1 MLNTLN
7 YSEAIEAFSSF
18 ISSEPKW
25 YIDLKGSYYSF
36 DEDGKCFL
44 HNVENDYNRMKDTIV
59 PDRSFIKL
67 LVNDDYEVTKTFD
80 NVSYSA
86 DFSPNENIVP
96 LQFKTRLHT
105 TDKVDFID
113 SREDTYKFSIPR
125 DNSEDATDLISRI
138 VNYGKLY
145 NWYAVNDPRGL
156 VPSGWHIPSSQEWV
170 DLQDYLGSANI
181 SKQLRESGTAHWD
194 FNNNEFYNGLN
205 TSGFTAVGAGSYEN
219 GVFSGLLS
227 QATFFCS
234 DDVAGVN
241 AFSAS
246 FYALD
251 STLFINDFNPKKMG
265 RSLRAIKDDGV
276 VGDVTIDGIVY
287 HSVKIGNQV
296 WMLENLATNKYQ
308 NGDQIGSDFNS
319 LSGAVISY
327 NNDDNNAY
335 TTTIISGEKA
345 LFASR
350 LRGKYMVCDYEFK
363 SNKGYTFRLPYIE
376 TTYRYSMI

>member
-59 PDRSFIKL
+59 PDRSLIRL

-125 DNSEDATDLISRI
+125 DSSETS
-138 VNYGKLY
+138 
-145 NWYAVNDPRGL
+145 
-156 VPSGWHIPSSQEWV
+156 
-170 DLQDYLGSANI
+170 LGE
-181 SKQLRESGTAHWD
+181 R
-194 FNNNEFYNGLN
+194 
-205 TSGFTAVGAGSYEN
+205 V
-219 GVFSGLLS
+219 
-227 QATFFCS
+227 
-234 DDVAGVN
+234 
-241 AFSAS
+241 
-246 FYALD
+246 
-251 STLFINDFNPKKMG
+251 LFP
-265 RSLRAIKDDGV
+265 A
-276 VGDVTIDGIVY
+276 
-287 HSVKIGNQV
+287 
-296 WMLENLATNKYQ
+296 
-308 NGDQIGSDFNS
+308 
-319 LSGAVISY
+319 
-327 NNDDNNAY
+327 
-335 TTTIISGEKA
+335 
-345 LFASR
+345 R
-350 LRGKYMVCDYEFK
+350 LRGKYMVCDYVFK
-363 SNKGYTFRLPYIE
+363 SSDGNRFRLPYIE